1 MAFDILSAVAA
12 VIAIGG
18 FLWNGAGRGFG
29 KVGVALGKLRRPVAR
44 SLSKGAPISVEW
56 LQPKDIAQLSL
67 PHRDNRSFA
76 LVVHTSLPVK
86 STDANLGNW
95 SFVKG
100 FYIWLGEDGH
110 LNLHPVPDNRAEAKA
125 RYREQTQGKGI
136 DGSGRTDC
144 PS

>member
-1 MAFDILSAVAA
+1 MEVVWAILGSCAASMVAT
-12 VIAIGG
+12 IAAA
-18 FLWNGAGRGFG
+18 WWA
-29 KVGVALGKLRRPVAR
+29 RRHDVR
-44 SLSKGAPISVEW
+44 RRIKGQLQKGMGQGAPFTVSW
-56 LQPKDIAQLSL
+56 LRHEDVNAAFHSANTFP
-67 PHRDNRSFA
+67 
-76 LVVHTSLPVK
+76 LVVTTSLPVK
-86 STDANLGNW
+86 STDANLDNW

-110 LNLHPVPDNRAEAKA
+110 LNLHPVPDNRTEAKA